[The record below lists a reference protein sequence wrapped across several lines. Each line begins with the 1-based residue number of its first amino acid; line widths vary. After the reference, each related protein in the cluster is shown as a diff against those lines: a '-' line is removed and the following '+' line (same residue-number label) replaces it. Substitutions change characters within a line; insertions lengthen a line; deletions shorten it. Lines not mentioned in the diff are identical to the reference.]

1 MCKKLVS
8 LCVALVL
15 ALSSLAYAEGDYYE
29 FLLGSWEG
37 TGLDGWTNGNLEGY
51 TGGAGYTGGNP
62 WWVGDPTGYAPT
74 NTAPSSGVGTLTP
87 GTSTYG
93 ATEGSYS
100 LRMETPE
107 TWWNEIMVIDLT
119 AVEAGVEAFFDN
131 DYFSI
136 DIGHL
141 ASDWATSGGAWQ
153 GQAYNIAIVAEVS
166 DPMYAVDTAEPLR
179 GWWQAEFIASD
190 WNFVD
195 DQKNYN
201 WYYGLLKDKIAADP
215 SCLAIILIEK
225 WVENYQ
231 GTYGPGGVCYLD
243 NAMLIPEPATIAL
256 LGLGGLALI
265 RRKR

>member
-15 ALSSLAYAEGDYYE
+15 GLGSLAYADE

-37 TGLDGWTNGNLEGY
+37 TDLDGWTNANLEGY
-51 TGGAGYTGGNP
+51 TGGHGYTGGNP
-62 WWVGDPTGYAPT
+62 WWVGDPTGYAPS

-87 GTSTYG
+87 QNSTYSS
-93 ATEGSYS
+93 EGSYG

-119 AVEAGVEAFFDN
+119 AVEDCVAAFFDN
-131 DYFSI
+131 DYFTI

-141 ASDWATSGGAWQ
+141 ASDWATSGGAWRAQ
-153 GQAYNIAIVAEVS
+153 HYNIAVVGEVS
-166 DPMYAVDTAEPLR
+166 DPIYAASTAEPLR
-179 GWWQAEFIASD
+179 GWWQSNFLDKYTVGTDD
-190 WNFVD
+190 W
-195 DQKNYN
+195 QNYT
-201 WYYGLLKDKIAADP
+201 WYYGGVKSKLAANP
-215 SCLAIILIEK
+215 SNLAIILIER

-231 GTYGPGGVCYLD
+231 GTYTGGVCYLD
-243 NAMLIPEPATIAL
+243 NARLVPEPATIAL